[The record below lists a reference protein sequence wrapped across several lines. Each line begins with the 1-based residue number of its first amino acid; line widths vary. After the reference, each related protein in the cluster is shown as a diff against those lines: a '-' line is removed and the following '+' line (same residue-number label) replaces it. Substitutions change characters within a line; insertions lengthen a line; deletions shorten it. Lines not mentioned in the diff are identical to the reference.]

1 MAKKTPALN
10 TSSTADIAFLLL
22 CYFLMTTTMGSQ
34 TGLQR
39 RLPPMPDPNQ
49 KVEDQ
54 KVNKRNLI
62 TVKINSQDRLLAG
75 TEMMDVSQ
83 LKDKIKIFLTNP
95 ANDAT
100 LPERVM
106 TPIEGYGQYPVSKG
120 VISLQNDRGTSYRAY
135 IAVQNE
141 LVKAVNELRDEF
153 SKANYG
159 KPFANLTEDQQDI
172 VFGHYIDYF
181 QLKAVIPQQ
190 KILVLRMDIDQP
202 APQFLHHGERDRRI
216 VYKSTRFSRCKQL
229 PAKDANLRII
239 FQVIREKE
247 FFQFIAGNIEDCF
260 YHTFF
265 RTFLN
270 ALSIRTLSQN
280 QGKSTQYNGLSCTR
294 LTGYHRKTFVELN
307 VQAVYQNKVPYE

>member
-159 KPFANLTEDQQDI
+159 KSFANLTEDQQDI
-172 VFGHYIDYF
+172 V
-181 QLKAVIPQQ
+181 KKCIPQ
-190 KILVLRMDIDQP
+190 
-202 APQFLHHGERDRRI
+202 
-216 VYKSTRFSRCKQL
+216 
-229 PAKDANLRII
+229 
-239 FQVIREKE
+239 
-247 FFQFIAGNIEDCF
+247 NISEAEPK
-260 YHTFF
+260 
-265 RTFLN
+265 N
-270 ALSIRTLSQN
+270 V
-280 QGKSTQYNGLSCTR
+280 GK
-294 LTGYHRKTFVELN
+294 
-307 VQAVYQNKVPYE
+307 